1 MTAMASSPSQKPLSR
16 NTTIAL
22 GVVALHVGAL
32 WALQSGL
39 LRRAVEAV
47 VPAEILV
54 ELIEPA
60 KPIVTPPPP
69 APPVKRPQL
78 QPPQPQP
85 SCTLLLIDLIT
96 SGAMSCCRGSSE
108 RVLIKD
114 ITKTLER
121 V

>member
-1 MTAMASSPSQKPLSR
+1 MTAMASSPSQKLLSR

-54 ELIEPA
+54 EFIEPA

-85 SCTLLLIDLIT
+85 RRETLPPPPLPHPPPLAARWPAWPCPPPP
-96 SGAMSCCRGSSE
+96 S
-108 RVLIKD
+108 
-114 ITKTLER
+114 
-121 V
+121 